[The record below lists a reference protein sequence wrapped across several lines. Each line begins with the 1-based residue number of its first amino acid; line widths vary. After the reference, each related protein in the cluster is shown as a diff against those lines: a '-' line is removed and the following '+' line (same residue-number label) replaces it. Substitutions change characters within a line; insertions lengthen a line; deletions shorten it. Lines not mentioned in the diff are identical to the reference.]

1 MSKPDAAGDK
11 PVIRPA
17 TRSSAGDMDLWLR
30 MWFFKG
36 GPSLQIGNSLVSRN
50 PCRTI
55 PGIGIDGR
63 LKLCSNAKCSAFLC
77 ASEKARGAV

>member
-17 TRSSAGDMDLWLR
+17 ARSSAGDMNLCLR

-36 GPSLQIGNSLVSRN
+36 GRSLQIGNSLVSGIFRLAR
-50 PCRTI
+50 RTLYG
-55 PGIGIDGR
+55 PR
-63 LKLCSNAKCSAFLC
+63 PVPALSMQP
-77 ASEKARGAV
+77 

>member
-17 TRSSAGDMDLWLR
+17 ARSSAGDIDLCPQ

-36 GPSLQIGNSLVSRN
+36 HATLQIGNSLVSRA
-50 PCRTI
+50 PDRRAW
-55 PGIGIDGR
+55 GIDFTHRTLYGPR
-63 LKLCSNAKCSAFLC
+63 PVPALSMHA
-77 ASEKARGAV
+77 

>member
-17 TRSSAGDMDLWLR
+17 ARSSAGDIDLWLR

-36 GPSLQIGNSLVSRN
+36 EGTLQIGNSLVSAK
-50 PCRTI
+50 I
-55 PGIGIDGR
+55 FAAKIMR
-63 LKLCSNAKCSAFLC
+63 LFKVLQRLNRRAAL
-77 ASEKARGAV
+77 

>member
-17 TRSSAGDMDLWLR
+17 TQSSAGDMDLWLR

-36 GPSLQIGNSLVSRN
+36 GRSLQIGNSLVSWNR
-50 PCRTI
+50 CRTI
-55 PGIGIDGR
+55 PEIGIKIMQQR
-63 LKLCSNAKCSAFLC
+63 QVLSVLC
-77 ASEKARGAV
+77 ASEKTRGAV